1 MNTRNYNGSKETYEN
16 RATASDSSSKVG
28 DHHKFSRLGEPLQQ
42 LRIQKKNTKSLIA
55 LLLFKIIIYYENIL
69 PLRKRSTNDWMLV
82 SIRQSKI
89 V

>member
-1 MNTRNYNGSKETYEN
+1 MEARKLTKTELRHQILLQ
-16 RATASDSSSKVG
+16 RLVIII
-28 DHHKFSRLGEPLQQ
+28 KFSRLGEPLQQ